1 MQEIKKI
8 ERKNK
13 AQEVL
18 YSAAGV
24 FIMLG
29 AYAMTP
35 VTCPVGAVLGL
46 TANGTKCGPRHEGET
61 KDMYAKRKKRVRKNN
76 AEAMLEGMKRAFE
89 VPYEA
94 FADLRGLAL
103 QDGRTRIAKY
113 NEAIKKAEEEAR
125 AQKMAQE
132 KAEKEEQAR
141 REYEEARLLV
151 SCVSHDLKQALEEAG
166 LGYLLGLISTSEVNK
181 ATTIKINGVHVLA
194 SKVRDW
200 YITEQGEIL
209 DVDTKKKKYTTITVI
224 PEQLQ
229 IYIRA
234 AIDIKAEAQEAQKK
248 ADEIARVN
256 SVIQAEYK
264 NACRGK

>member
-35 VTCPVGAVLGL
+35 VTCPVGAALGL
-46 TANGTKCGPRHEGET
+46 AANGVKCGPRREGEAE
-61 KDMYAKRKKRVRKNN
+61 DSYAKRKKRIRKNN

-103 QDGRTRIAKY
+103 RDGHIRIAKY

-125 AQKMAQE
+125 AQKIAQE

-141 REYEEARLLV
+141 REYEAAREVVNYNHYTLLQP
-151 SCVSHDLKQALEEAG
+151 LKEAG
-166 LGYLLGLISTSEVNK
+166 LEKLLGLISRSEVDK

-209 DVDTKKKKYTTITVI
+209 EVDTKNKKYTTITVI
-224 PEQLQ
+224 PESLR
-229 IYIRA
+229 IYIKA
-234 AIDIKAEAQEAQKK
+234 AIDIKFEAQEAQKK

-256 SVIQAEYK
+256 SIIQAEYNK
-264 NACRGK
+264 ACRG